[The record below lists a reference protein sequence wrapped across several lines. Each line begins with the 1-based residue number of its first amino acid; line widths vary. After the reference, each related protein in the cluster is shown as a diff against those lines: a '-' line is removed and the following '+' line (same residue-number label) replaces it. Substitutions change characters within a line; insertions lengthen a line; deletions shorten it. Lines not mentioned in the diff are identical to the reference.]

1 MALLAALLV
10 GLGLMFFIAGSVG
23 LVRLPDAYCRLH
35 ALTKADNVGLGL
47 LVAGLLLWP
56 DADLGGKAVL
66 AWLLVLA
73 AGATTAH
80 LIARHIHEGEQG

>member
-1 MALLAALLV
+1 MDFIATLLV
-10 GLGLMFFIAGSVG
+10 GLGLLFFVAGSMG
-23 LVRLPDAYCRLH
+23 LVRLPDAYSRLH

-56 DADLGGKAVL
+56 DADIGGKAVL

-73 AGATTAH
+73 AGATAAY
-80 LIARHIHEGEQG
+80 LIARHIHGGERG